1 MNIQGIEGIG
11 PVNAERLRNEDISTV
26 AALLEAGATKAGRRE
41 LASKSGLA
49 EDLILNWVNR
59 ADLMRVRGV
68 GTQYS
73 DLLEAAGVDTV
84 KELRRRRADNLHAA
98 MAEANA
104 QRSLVRRVPTEQEVG
119 RWISRAQEL
128 MPMVSY

>member
-1 MNIQGIEGIG
+1 MNIQSIEGIG
-11 PVNAERLRNEDISTV
+11 PVNAERLRGSGVNTV
-26 AALLEAGATKAGRRE
+26 SGLLEAGATKAGRKH
-41 LASKSGLA
+41 LANETGLA
-49 EDLILNWVNR
+49 EDLILGWVNR

-98 MAEANA
+98 MCEANEE
-104 QRSLVRRVPTEQEVG
+104 RHLVRRTPTEKEVE

-128 MPMVSY
+128 APVVSY

>member
-11 PVNAERLRNEDISTV
+11 PVNAERLRAAGVSTV
-26 AALLEAGATKAGRRE
+26 SGLLEVGATKAGRVQ
-41 LASKSGLA
+41 LAAETGLA
-49 EDLILNWVNR
+49 EDLLLSWVNR

-84 KELRRRRADNLHAA
+84 KELRRRRPDNLHKALCAA
-98 MAEANA
+98 NDER
-104 QRSLVRRVPTEQEVG
+104 QLVRRTPTESEVE
-119 RWISRAQEL
+119 RWVSRAKEL
-128 MPMVSY
+128 APVVSY